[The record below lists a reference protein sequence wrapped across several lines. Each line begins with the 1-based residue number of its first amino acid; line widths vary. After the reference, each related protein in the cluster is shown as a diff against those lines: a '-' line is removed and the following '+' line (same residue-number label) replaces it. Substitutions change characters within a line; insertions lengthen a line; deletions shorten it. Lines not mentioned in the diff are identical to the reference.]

1 MIIAL
6 FLFTAFDYSINTNL
20 NFTYDDNIF
29 EYSSKYLEEFVNRIN
44 PERFPFETYDDLY
57 TNYQFGILI
66 RNKFIG
72 KHTTTFNLN
81 VNGYNY
87 LTNQQKDYL
96 IISTGIRQSFGQ
108 LAMKFE
114 YLIIPDYLIRYYR
127 DPLGTEYIGCTFAEH
142 LFTLKTNMKLNLLE
156 FGAVLG
162 LEIDDYIKNFDVY
175 DSKAIRLGP
184 NIVLSLLRTVQ
195 FGIGYE
201 LKSSGAKG
209 PTPDISYLQHKIGI
223 NTSFKTGVPKFSE
236 MVLAYQL
243 KYRIFTTEVSPI
255 LDTPHSG
262 REDITHKFTTTYE
275 FPIFTNLFISF
286 DYGYEFRYS
295 SSEVYPDIGDYKNY
309 DKWMAGCGLEFKY

>member
-1 MIIAL
+1 V
-6 FLFTAFDYSINTNL
+6 S
-20 NFTYDDNIF
+20 
-29 EYSSKYLEEFVNRIN
+29 
-44 PERFPFETYDDLY
+44 
-57 TNYQFGILI
+57 
-66 RNKFIG
+66 
-72 KHTTTFNLN
+72 
-81 VNGYNY
+81 GYNY
-87 LTNQQKDYL
+87 LTNQQKGYL
-96 IISTGIRQSFGQ
+96 ILSTGIRQSFGK

-114 YLIIPDYLIRYYR
+114 YLVIPDYLIRYYR
-127 DPLGTEYIGCTFAEH
+127 DPLGTEYIGCKFAEH
-142 LFTLKTNMKLNLLE
+142 LFTLKTNLKLNPLE

-201 LKSSGAKG
+201 LKSSRAKG
-209 PTPDISYLQHKIGI
+209 PTPDISYLQHKIRI
-223 NTSFKTGVPKFSE
+223 NTNLKTGFPKFSE

-255 LDTPHSG
+255 LDSPHSG
-262 REDITHKFTTTYE
+262 REDITHNFTTTYE
-275 FPIFTNLFISF
+275 FPIFTNLFIYF

-309 DKWMAGCGLEFKY
+309 NKWIAGCGLEFKY